1 MSSQIRKLLEM
12 IRFSHTIFALPFA
25 LSSAVIAWKYEPF
38 RFLDL
43 LGIVLCMGTART
55 CAMSFNRIV
64 DRDLDAK
71 NPRTAGR
78 HLPSGTITLRT
89 AVLFSV
95 WTGLLFVVVTGLFTL
110 REPANYWPLYLSGP
124 VLVFICAY
132 SFTKRFTFL
141 CHVWLGASLML
152 APLAAWIAI
161 RGMVDLQTPLL
172 LGLGVLFWVTGFDI
186 LYACQDAEFDRKAKL
201 NSIPA
206 KFGVRGALRIAFVS
220 HLLMLGVLLS
230 LFYIEPEL
238 KQIYLGGVCL
248 IALLVLFQHSLVS
261 ASDLSRVNQA
271 FFQVNAVISM
281 GLFLTVLIEVLV

>member
-1 MSSQIRKLLEM
+1 
-12 IRFSHTIFALPFA
+12 
-25 LSSAVIAWKYEPF
+25 
-38 RFLDL
+38 
-43 LGIVLCMGTART
+43 
-55 CAMSFNRIV
+55 
-64 DRDLDAK
+64 
-71 NPRTAGR
+71 
-78 HLPSGTITLRT
+78 
-89 AVLFSV
+89 
-95 WTGLLFVVVTGLFTL
+95 
-110 REPANYWPLYLSGP
+110 
-124 VLVFICAY
+124 
-132 SFTKRFTFL
+132 
-141 CHVWLGASLML
+141 
-152 APLAAWIAI
+152 
-161 RGMVDLQTPLL
+161 MVDLQTPLL